1 MLEAIFK
8 HFLLYTMNIT
18 WLSTVVISH
27 IAIKNI
33 LQEDSTPSNR
43 VDLSSQILQIQ
54 MQNSRSTYIQSET
67 E

>member
-1 MLEAIFK
+1 MI
-8 HFLLYTMNIT
+8 
-18 WLSTVVISH
+18 LSTVVISQ

>member
-8 HFLLYTMNIT
+8 HFLLYTVNIT

-33 LQEDSTPSNR
+33 LQEHSTPSN

>member
-1 MLEAIFK
+1 MI
-8 HFLLYTMNIT
+8 
-18 WLSTVVISH
+18 LSTVVISH

-33 LQEDSTPSNR
+33 LQEDSTSSNR

>member
-8 HFLLYTMNIT
+8 HFLLYTVNIT

-33 LQEDSTPSNR
+33 LQEDSTPSN

-54 MQNSRSTYIQSET
+54 MQNSRSTYIHSET